1 MISKI
6 RQFMQGRY
14 GSDQLNTALFI
25 AALALSLVN
34 LFVHSYIITIIELL
48 IVALA
53 VYRMLSRKIQ
63 TRLRENRAF
72 LNATGKTKRFFSRIR
87 TRFKERNTHVYFK
100 CPSCK
105 AQLRLRRVSG
115 EHGVKCPRCGGE
127 FRVKIK

>member
-14 GSDQLNTALFI
+14 GSDQLNKALII
-25 AALALSLVN
+25 AALAISLVN
-34 LFVHSYIITIIELL
+34 MFVRSYIVTAVELLFVAF
-48 IVALA
+48 AL
-53 VYRMLSRKIQ
+53 YRMLSRKIQ

-72 LNATGKTKRFFSRIR
+72 LNASGKIKRFFSRIR
-87 TRFKERNTHVYFK
+87 TRFKERKTHVYFK

-105 AQLRLRRVSG
+105 AQLRLRRISG

>member
-14 GSDQLNTALFI
+14 GSDQLNKALII
-25 AALALSLVN
+25 AAFAISLVN
-34 LFVHSYIITIIELL
+34 MFVRSYIVTAVELL
-48 IVALA
+48 LVAFAL
-53 VYRMLSRKIQ
+53 YRMLSRKIQ

-72 LNATGKTKRFFSRIR
+72 LNAAGKIKRFFSRIR
-87 TRFKERNTHVYFK
+87 TRFKERKTHVYFK

-105 AQLRLRRVSG
+105 AQLRLRRISG